1 MAEAESEHC
10 LRDVTGTVDVSRM
23 EPVRDVALAL
33 YAARFP
39 GSPLEVLDRS
49 FADLKRLYQGDFPGY
64 HACDMAYHDLRHV
77 LDVSL
82 AMVRLVDGYQRCHSG
97 RSQFSYEQALLGMI
111 VALYHDVGY
120 IRRRGDSRRRSG
132 AEYTRI
138 HVSRGAAFLKRYL
151 PTLGLGRHAQLATRL
166 IQFTGY
172 EMDVG
177 SIRFRDPRYRRLGQL
192 LGTADII
199 AQMADPCYLDKCR
212 DRLFP
217 EFLLGGMTREVDR
230 NGRTVV
236 RYRDAVDL
244 LRKTPA
250 FMREAL
256 EDRLGALFDGAHRY
270 AAVHFGG
277 RDLYL
282 AAVLRNR
289 ARLEAVLDNGK
300 DSRLLEPF
308 NASCV

>member
-1 MAEAESEHC
+1 
-10 LRDVTGTVDVSRM
+10 M
-23 EPVRDVALAL
+23 EPVRDVALATC
-33 YAARFP
+33 AARFP
-39 GSPLEVLDRS
+39 GRRLDVLDRS
-49 FADLKRLYQGDFPGY
+49 FADLKRLYQGGFPGY
-64 HACDMAYHDLRHV
+64 HACDMSYHDLRHV

-97 RSQFSYEQALLGMI
+97 RAQFSFEQTVLGLI

-120 IRRRGDSRRRSG
+120 IRRRGDTRRRFG

-138 HVSRGAAFLKRYL
+138 HVSRGAVFLKRYL
-151 PTLGLGRHAQLATRL
+151 PTLGLGRHAPLAAKL

-172 EMDVG
+172 ERDVG
-177 SIRFRDPRYRRLGQL
+177 NIGFRDARYRRLGQL

-199 AQMADPCYLDKCR
+199 AQMSDPCYLDKCR

-217 EFLLGGMTREVDR
+217 EFQLGGMTHEADR
-230 NGRTVV
+230 DGRTAV
-236 RYRDAVDL
+236 RYRDAADL

-250 FMREAL
+250 FMRDAL
-256 EDRLGALFDGAHRY
+256 ERRLGVLFQGAYRY

-282 AAVLRNR
+282 EAVLRNR
-289 ARLEAVLDNGK
+289 ARLEAVLDHGK

-308 NASCV
+308 NEACV